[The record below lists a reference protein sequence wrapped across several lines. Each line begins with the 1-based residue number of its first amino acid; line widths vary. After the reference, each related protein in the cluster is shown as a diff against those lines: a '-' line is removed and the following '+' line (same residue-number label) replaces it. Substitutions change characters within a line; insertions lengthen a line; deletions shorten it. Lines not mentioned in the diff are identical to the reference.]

1 MIFNY
6 DQHVMDLNGSVIITI
21 YDKIFHNNTNFTHAI
36 DELSSLLFFIS
47 IIIIL
52 TIPITATLTTTPLYH
67 FSDELSS
74 LDSREK
80 ERSSDL
86 SENLL
91 KYKRLVL
98 SSLVSRAKEFY
109 QDMAAVYRGEGTG
122 YLFVYLF
129 ICLLFV
135 CLLLGWLVVSLPLFV
150 VGFFAYW

>member
-129 ICLLFV
+129 IV
-135 CLLLGWLVVSLPLFV
+135 CLFIAGLV
-150 VGFFAYW
+150 GC